1 MRMRSLTQLAALGA
15 LLMSLPVSAQNRT
28 PMKPTAPG
36 TPGDPAWQAVFR
48 LSDGRTYVTDGGL
61 AVDAALAKPAAL
73 PTREVPGKVIEDYQ
87 KASHQNEYGFA
98 ELTLT
103 LAGKS
108 YTSPSGIALNATYI
122 KLLAAHRAPR
132 IALPDV
138 GWNEA
143 DRGGRQRRSD
153 RRADGDQAIEL

>member
-36 TPGDPAWQAVFR
+36 TPGDPAWQAVLR
-48 LSDGRTYVTDGGL
+48 LSDGRTFVTDGGL

-122 KLLAAHRAPR
+122 NYLRRIAPR
-132 IALPDV
+132 ASRFRMSDGMKPIVVVANGVPIAVLM
-138 GWNEA
+138 A
-143 DRGGRQRRSD
+143 MKQ
-153 RRADGDQAIEL
+153 